1 MRYSS
6 LISLLFCLA
15 STVPMLGQAQAIKNV
30 LDGQAEAPAKAAE
43 TPDETKERFLRW
55 QKEARDSLA
64 RLDDPAAAN
73 SLPQRILPNEVEE
86 RRRNTEQITLT
97 VDRHVKAVENLK
109 NAAKSVATFRETAN
123 AWVGFADPP
132 PYSLLLVDDLLN
144 EQDAVKEK
152 LASLES
158 SEQVL
163 KRTLASVLTD
173 AKSSEENAK
182 QLAAESNKAP
192 ATDPALQWRY
202 EAAHIN
208 SRSLAARG
216 GLLQISCDILGFQM
230 EESKAELLLL
240 SKKIKIAKAG
250 ATFTEENF
258 TTMEA
263 ASKKQQAALR
273 KDIEGMAKR
282 QNSATANQKQ
292 ARSALDTLLPSTP
305 EGSDA
310 PNLDLAKLRLEVAND
325 RVDTLQSIA
334 EGFETLIQLEGIKP
348 SAYQER
354 KILLSPPSASIQAKS
369 LENLTSFVDRLKALD
384 IYLQNESASSNAE
397 IAQSDLKSASIPADD
412 PRTPLL
418 VERRAFKLEKQT
430 LYQRQ
435 RQTITL
441 QRRLME
447 RWLIEY
453 TPKKENRPVYQ
464 KITGFSSS
472 VWNKIKGIWSLRVMA
487 GEDFTVEVDGVKQSI
502 STDVTVGTLLRALFF
517 FIIGYWVLAKIT
529 KRLQHSIVSRGHIA
543 EAQARTLRNWAMIV
557 IGIFLAIGT
566 LSLLNIPIT
575 IFAFFGGAL
584 AIGLGFGSQTLIKN
598 FISGIIVLF
607 ERKVR
612 VGDIVDVGGL
622 SGSITEINTRSSVIR
637 SGDGKETLIPN
648 SFFLENKFTNLTLSN
663 RRVRRSFDI
672 GVVYGSQTQ
681 VVIATIKECI
691 DRHGLVLK
699 DPAPI
704 VTLSNFGET
713 ALVFT
718 VYFWTEFN
726 DRTDGD
732 VVASDIRLMI
742 EKRFHESAIHLSGA
756 SARQPLH
763 IDQPMQIEWVNKP
776 GV

>member
-1 MRYSS
+1 MRYSR
-6 LISLLFCLA
+6 LIPLLVCFATTL
-15 STVPMLGQAQAIKNV
+15 SVFGQAQAIKNA
-30 LDGQAEAPAKAAE
+30 LGGQAEAPPKAPE
-43 TPDETKERFLRW
+43 TPDETKERFLKW

-73 SLPQRILPNEVEE
+73 SLPQGILPNEVEE
-86 RRRNTEQITLT
+86 RRRNTEQITLS
-97 VDRHVKAVENLK
+97 VDRYIKSVENLK
-109 NAAKSVATFRETAN
+109 NAAKSVETFRETAN
-123 AWVGFADPP
+123 SWVGFAEPP
-132 PYSLLLVDDLLN
+132 PYSLLLVDDLFN

-152 LASLES
+152 LSSLES
-158 SEQVL
+158 SQEVL
-163 KRTLASVLTD
+163 RRTLASILND
-173 AKSSEENAK
+173 AKSSEEKAR
-182 QLAAESNKAP
+182 QLAADSNKTSGAD
-192 ATDPALQWRY
+192 AALQWRY
-202 EAAHIN
+202 EASHIN

-216 GLLQISCDILGFQM
+216 GLLQINCDILRFQI
-230 EESKAELLLL
+230 EETKAELLLL

-250 ATFTEENF
+250 ATFTEENLA
-258 TTMEA
+258 TIEA
-263 ASKKQQAALR
+263 ASKKQQAAFR
-273 KDIEGMAKR
+273 KDIAGMAKR

-292 ARSALDTLLPSTP
+292 ARLALDTLLAATP
-305 EGSDA
+305 EGTEN
-310 PNLDLAKLRLEVAND
+310 PNLELAKLRVEVAND

-334 EGFETLIQLEGIKP
+334 EGLETLVQLEGIKP

-354 KILLSPPSASIQAKS
+354 KILLSPPSASIRDKS
-369 LENLTSFVDRLKALD
+369 LESLTNMVDRLKALD
-384 IYLQNESASSNAE
+384 IYLQNESASRNAE
-397 IAQSDLKSASIPADD
+397 IAQTDLKSAAIPADD

-418 VERRAFKLEKQT
+418 VERRTFKLEEQT
-430 LYQRQ
+430 LYQRL
-435 RQTITL
+435 RQTITF

-447 RWLIEY
+447 RWLAEY
-453 TPKKENRPVYQ
+453 TPKNQDEQVYQ
-464 KITGFSSS
+464 KVTGLSSD
-472 VWNKIKGIWSLRVMA
+472 VWKKIKGIWSLRVMA
-487 GEDFTVEVDGVKQSI
+487 GEDFTVEVDGVEQTI

-517 FIIGYWVLAKIT
+517 FVIGYWVLAKIMN
-529 KRLQHSIVSRGHIA
+529 RLQHSIVSRGRIA

-622 SGSITEINTRSSVIR
+622 AGTITEINTRSSVLR
-637 SGDGKETLIPN
+637 SADGKETLIPN

-672 GVVYGSQTQ
+672 SVIHGSPTQ
-681 VVIATIKECI
+681 LVITSVRECAE
-691 DRHGLVLK
+691 RHGLVLK

-704 VTLSNFGET
+704 AILNNFGDT

-718 VYFWTEFN
+718 LYFWTEFN
-726 DRTDGD
+726 ERTDGD

-742 EKRFHESAIHLSGA
+742 EKRFDELGIHLLGSHTQKPVSTDPPVQSA
-756 SARQPLH
+756 SAPN
-763 IDQPMQIEWVNKP
+763 PEA
-776 GV
+776 